1 MGVGKIIQI
10 IAVLAA
16 VVAGLWSGFPEAAMV
31 IAILGAV
38 AGWFIAEEDRQRVL
52 IAAIALSV
60 AGISGGLDAIPAVG
74 EYISSVMGSL
84 GSLYA
89 AGSVTVILV
98 ALYEKLK
105 P

>member
-16 VVAGLWSGFPEAAMV
+16 VIAGLWSGFPEAAMV
-31 IAILGAV
+31 IAVLGAV
-38 AGWFIAEEDRQRVL
+38 AGWFVAEEDRQRIL

-60 AGISGGLDAIPAVG
+60 VSGALGAIPAVG
-74 EYISSVMGSL
+74 EHISNVMSSL
-84 GSLYA
+84 GNLYA
-89 AGSVTVILV
+89 AGSITVILV

>member
-16 VVAGLWSGFPEAAMV
+16 VIAGLWSGFPEAAMV
-31 IAILGAV
+31 IGVLGAV
-38 AGWFIAEEDRQRVL
+38 AGWFVAEEDRQRIL

-60 AGISGGLDAIPAVG
+60 VSGALGAIPAVG
-74 EYISSVMGSL
+74 EHISNVMSSL
-84 GSLYA
+84 GNLYA
-89 AGSVTVILV
+89 AGSITVILV

>member
-10 IAVLAA
+10 VAVLAA
-16 VVAGLWSGFPEAAMV
+16 IVAGLWSGFPEAAMV
-31 IAILGAV
+31 IGILGAV
-38 AGWFIAEEDRQRVL
+38 AGWFIAAEDRQRVL
-52 IAAIALSV
+52 VAAIALSIV
-60 AGISGGLDAIPAVG
+60 SGGLNAVPAIG
-74 EYISSVMGSL
+74 GYISSVMGSL

-89 AGSVTVILV
+89 AGSITVILV

>member
-16 VVAGLWSGFPEAAMV
+16 VVAGLWCGFPEAAMV
-31 IAILGAV
+31 IALLGSV
-38 AGWFIAEEDRQRVL
+38 AGWFVAGEDRQRVL
-52 IAAIALSV
+52 IAAIALSI
-60 AGISGGLDAIPAVG
+60 GSGGLGAIPAVG
-74 EYISSVMGSL
+74 GHISNVMASL

-89 AGSVTVILV
+89 AGAITVILD

>member
-1 MGVGKIIQI
+1 MGVGKIIHI

-16 VVAGLWSGFPEAAMV
+16 IVAGLWSGFPSAAIV
-31 IAILGAV
+31 IAVLGAV
-38 AGWFIAEEDRQRVL
+38 AGWFIAAEDRQRIL
-52 IAAIALSV
+52 IAAIALSI

-74 EYISSVMGSL
+74 GYISSVMGSL

-89 AGSVTVILV
+89 AASITVILV